1 MRTFVVLFTCVLV
14 IGIVVFA
21 VLQAPQPK
29 KVEIAVN
36 RIDPARQPLPVLQS
50 DPAAEHVLDLFP
62 EGVEPTPGAGVASH
76 PGEASGAEAAT
87 QPARV
92 IPDIE
97 RDINRL
103 MALIEDWVYVE
114 FSQIGDSNKTGTIHK
129 TRDNTFFN
137 VFEGQTL
144 ENGIQVNQLTGDAVI
159 LRLGEATFPLRL
171 ALVPKFFDE
180 VKENPRPLTPAE
192 QEEAYNYY
200 MRRWGDKFEKFSENY
215 KPPYGTQM
223 PQQVTQQDQ
232 EQGLKEYQER
242 FGNQFMKETQ
252 QYNQGYPQTQEQ
264 RDAYKRYWEKFH
276 PGKPMPDFDQLFT
289 PQPQVGP
296 GARIVPN
303 NANSNTKSQ

>member
-29 KVEIAVN
+29 KVEITVN
-36 RIDPARQPLPVLQS
+36 RIDPASQPLPVLQS

-62 EGVEPTPGAGVASH
+62 DAVEPTPGAGAAE
-76 PGEASGAEAAT
+76 PAAEAEGVDSAT
-87 QPARV
+87 KPARV
-92 IPDIE
+92 IKDL
-97 RDINRL
+97 DNDTNRL

-144 ENGIQVNQLTGDAVI
+144 ENGVHVNQLTGDAVT
-159 LRLGEATFPLRL
+159 LRLGEAVFPLRL

-200 MRRWGDKFEKFSENY
+200 MRRFGDKFKKFSENY
-215 KPPYGTQM
+215 KPPFGTQM
-223 PQQVTQQDQ
+223 PRPVTQKEQ
-232 EQGLKEYQER
+232 EQGLKEYEER
-242 FGNQFMKETQ
+242 FGSQFMKESA
-252 QYNQGYPQTQEQ
+252 QYNPGYPQTQEQ
-264 RDAYKRYWEKFH
+264 KDAYKRYWAKFH

-289 PQPQVGP
+289 QQPQVGP
-296 GARIVPN
+296 GGRIVPDG
-303 NANSNTKSQ
+303 ANPKSQ